1 MLENLPCAVEWLH
14 LDENG
19 VVISADAGVE
29 LGQGAVLR
37 LLDQRKLPHNV
48 EFIDCKG
55 HAAAC
60 RAIKELA
67 VRGAPA
73 IGDAGAFALV
83 LWAQNEWPQLAGEN
97 AEDIDAF
104 LEALDAVAETVA
116 QVRPTAVNLS
126 WAVGLMQRQAH
137 EFVQS
142 AKDKDVSIEMI
153 AAVLE
158 AEAAA
163 ILKADELS
171 CKSIGQ
177 VGAEEFHHL
186 AQKLG
191 RPLRVETHCNA
202 GSLACARYGT
212 ALSVIYHAHAA
223 GDIEMV
229 WVDETRPVDQGAR
242 LTAWE
247 LMRAGVPC
255 TLICDNMAGSLMQ
268 AGKVDAVVVGAD
280 RICANGDFAN
290 KIGTYPLAVLAQHH
304 GVPFYTAAPASTF
317 DMALSSGEQIVIE
330 ERPAQEVR
338 CAPIADGAWQPI
350 APADVPVFNPAFDV
364 TPHELL
370 AGIFTEDGIQR
381 P

>member
-1 MLENLPCAVEWLH
+1 MLENLPYTLTWEHEAETAAL
-14 LDENG
+14 L
-19 VVISADAGVE
+19 
-29 LGQGAVLR
+29 

-48 EFIDCKG
+48 EFIHCEDE
-55 HAAAC
+55 ATVC

-73 IGDAGAFALV
+73 IGDSGAYALV
-83 LWAQNEWPQLAGEN
+83 LWALNEWPQGN
-97 AEDIDAF
+97 DASGDVAAF
-104 LEALDAVAETVA
+104 MDALEPVAAKVA
-116 QVRPTAVNLS
+116 AVRPTAVNLS
-126 WAVGLMQRQAH
+126 WAVERMMGLAH
-137 EFVQS
+137 E
-142 AKDKDVSIEMI
+142 
-153 AAVLE
+153 AAGGGSSVTDIVAALE

-163 ILKADELS
+163 IVAEDEAS
-171 CKSIGQ
+171 CKRIGEF
-177 VGAEEFHHL
+177 GAQEFHRL
-186 AQKLG
+186 AQEVG
-191 RPLRVETHCNA
+191 HPLRVETHCNA

-212 ALSVIYHAHAA
+212 ALSAIYHAHAA

-247 LMRAGVPC
+247 LMQAGVPC
-255 TLICDNMAGSLMQ
+255 TLICDNMAGSIMQ

-304 GVPFYTAAPASTF
+304 GVPFYTAAPRSTF
-317 DMALSSGEQIVIE
+317 DMSLAGGDEIVIE
-330 ERPAQEVR
+330 QRVADEVR
-338 CAPIADGAWQPI
+338 CAPIANGQWQPI
-350 APADVPVFNPAFDV
+350 APKDCEVYNPAFDV

-370 AGIFTEDGIQR
+370 AGIFTEDGIER